1 MQSRWIRAT
10 GAALLGLLLAA
21 APALA
26 VDLDGAKASGQVGE
40 QVDGYVG
47 LVKGNA
53 PKAVQ
58 DLVRQVNDGRR
69 KKYAAIA
76 SKNGIAVQAVAA
88 RAGAMLVERAAKGR
102 WVKGST
108 GSWRQK

>member
-1 MQSRWIRAT
+1 M
-10 GAALLGLLLAA
+10 
-21 APALA
+21 
-26 VDLDGAKASGQVGE
+26 
-40 QVDGYVG
+40 
-47 LVKGNA
+47 
-53 PKAVQ
+53 Q